1 MIDGGT
7 ERELSATIA
16 QLVQRLKGSHLHS
29 QLERRAKDCLHQ
41 PEIKLESLKE
51 DVRHFLRVSG
61 WEKKLH
67 NAVYREMHVQPPLSL
82 LPTPPEH
89 RKEPLLYMRSAQV
102 SLSPPIPVNT
112 VSSMSSELGVPL
124 ARKRPAAEQKELANK
139 WNEMSTD
146 EPDLSQ
152 FRPVYAP
159 KDFLEVLIGLR
170 NPNHEHSEQVST
182 RSHWGLI
189 QLPLSVRDVV
199 QMREMYSEL
208 GLTSGQL
215 GIDDQAN
222 LHPDVFESQH
232 VEAEKIKKKRSSL
245 FGTLHVAHSSSLDE
259 CEVAVGGDVLYLYI
273 LYPYVLSTPLLLT
286 GSPSGRKSLSEVTA
300 CLRERLHRWQQI
312 EKLCGFPVVNNSGL
326 PSLTTALYSDH
337 SWVVMPRVSVPPY
350 PIAGGVDDLDEDT
363 PPMMSQFTSSSMI
376 RPQLTRNSSF
386 CRSRRSLM
394 SSQSSSMLSQ
404 DPDLLSMTSTPLSYH
419 PEQDGER
426 LYFSSD
432 RREAAQESY
441 SDADSLSSSLGS
453 SHGRKAPEGPYR
465 KFSREELLQ
474 FSLEPPPP
482 SAYSSAPPPSSASS
496 YTPRDATPP
505 PPPTSTSLPPTPSSG
520 PPSSSPPSPALE
532 HRPFGRGSPDLTRL
546 PEAPGAGYPS
556 KGPPHQGS
564 GGPHQ
569 GGKGVYN
576 GLLEK
581 SYSFGQLPAGM
592 LPGAAGVKGA
602 GVGSYQ
608 SLTSLDLGGRGEAP
622 PRLQSASSS
631 QDSSDNGERVKRSKI
646 KSLFK
651 KKK

>member
-1 MIDGGT
+1 MNLLAWQPAPQNRHVG
-7 ERELSATIA
+7 
-16 QLVQRLKGSHLHS
+16 
-29 QLERRAKDCLHQ
+29 RR
-41 PEIKLESLKE
+41 
-51 DVRHFLRVSG
+51 
-61 WEKKLH
+61 
-67 NAVYREMHVQPPLSL
+67 
-82 LPTPPEH
+82 
-89 RKEPLLYMRSAQV
+89 
-102 SLSPPIPVNT
+102 
-112 VSSMSSELGVPL
+112 
-124 ARKRPAAEQKELANK
+124 
-139 WNEMSTD
+139 
-146 EPDLSQ
+146 
-152 FRPVYAP
+152 
-159 KDFLEVLIGLR
+159 DFLV
-170 NPNHEHSEQVST
+170 PF
-182 RSHWGLI
+182 
-189 QLPLSVRDVV
+189 
-199 QMREMYSEL
+199 
-208 GLTSGQL
+208 
-215 GIDDQAN
+215 ID
-222 LHPDVFESQH
+222 LLLVFQ
-232 VEAEKIKKKRSSL
+232 AEKIKKKRSSL

-259 CEVAVGGDVLYLYI
+259 VDHKI
-273 LYPYVLSTPLLLT
+273 LEAK
-286 GSPSGRKSLSEVTA
+286 KSLSEVTA

-326 PSLTTALYSDH
+326 PSLTTTLYSDH

-376 RPQLTRNSSF
+376 RPPLTRNSSL

-404 DPDLLSMTSTPLSYH
+404 DPDLLSMTSTPLSMTSPPLSYH

-432 RREAAQESY
+432 RREAVQESY

-474 FSLEPPPP
+474 FSQEPPP
-482 SAYSSAPPPSSASS
+482 SAYSSAQSPSSASS
-496 YTPRDATPP
+496 YTPRDST

-520 PPSSSPPSPALE
+520 PPSSSPSPALE
-532 HRPFGRGSPDLTRL
+532 HRPFGKGSPDLTRL
-546 PEAPGAGYPS
+546 PEAPGTGYPS

-569 GGKGVYN
+569 GGKGAYN

-608 SLTSLDLGGRGEAP
+608 SLTSLDLGGRAEA

-631 QDSSDNGERVKRSKI
+631 QDSSDNGEKVKRSKI